1 MSRRHAWLVFT
12 AGGPPLSRT
21 LADDPGEWQR
31 RLTALQ
37 GRWYDV
43 DAPPQVAA
51 VFVLQWLLQ
60 VPAHTAAH
68 AAAAGPWRADL
79 SALTFDLGPT
89 LVPSAVR
96 LTALLPDAG
105 PLDARMASAE
115 RDYRAVA
122 EPVATAYPSV
132 VRLGPHTR
140 EALVDD
146 MWSAAR
152 REAEAAAGL
161 FRPGVPARE
170 SCCLIYA
177 LPGCVECAGCPRLR
191 RVG

>member
-1 MSRRHAWLVFT
+1 MSGRHAWLTFT
-12 AGGPPLSRT
+12 AGGAPLPYA
-21 LADDPGEWQR
+21 LDVDPRPWQR
-31 RLTALQ
+31 RLGALQ
-37 GRWYDV
+37 SRWYDV
-43 DAPPQVAA
+43 QAPPQVAA

-60 VPAHTAAH
+60 VAAHTAAH

-79 SALTFDLGPT
+79 TALTFDLGPA

-115 RDYRAVA
+115 RDFRAVA
-122 EPVATAYPSV
+122 EPVAAGYPSV

-161 FRPGVPARE
+161 FRPGVPPRE

-177 LPGCVECAGCPRLR
+177 LPGCVECAGCPRQ
-191 RVG
+191 RVH